1 MWNESKLHWRQQH
14 TGFSRLFNAL
24 ITLKQDSIKPASMQS
39 CFELLVYRCSHS
51 SVISVAAGFTGRQ
64 RQLGCALVSKS
75 SIFQVPCLCSFILFP
90 PLERQHFRQ
99 WRFVTTRVLPLIH
112 NTQHLEQ
119 TCPARQDFC
128 QFMKQVKS
136 MVPTDLNH
144 RLLWRFFHW
153 KLLVTD
159 SVLVLQLKKK
169 LLSFSLLCLNVNTFP
184 FFF

>member
-90 PLERQHFRQ
+90 PSERQHFRQ

-128 QFMKQVKS
+128 QFMKHKS
-136 MVPTDLNH
+136 KA
-144 RLLWRFFHW
+144 W
-153 KLLVTD
+153 
-159 SVLVLQLKKK
+159 SQLTWIIVFCGD
-169 LLSFSLLCLNVNTFP
+169 FSTENS
-184 FFF
+184 

>member
-99 WRFVTTRVLPLIH
+99 WRFVTTSTWSRPALPDRIFVSLW
-112 NTQHLEQ
+112 NTSQKHGPNWPE
-119 TCPARQDFC
+119 
-128 QFMKQVKS
+128 S
-136 MVPTDLNH
+136 SS
-144 RLLWRFFHW
+144 
-153 KLLVTD
+153 
-159 SVLVLQLKKK
+159 SVEIFPLKT
-169 LLSFSLLCLNVNTFP
+169 LSDW
-184 FFF
+184 

>member
-14 TGFSRLFNAL
+14 TGFSNAL

-119 TCPARQDFC
+119 TCPALPDRIF
-128 QFMKQVKS
+128 VS
-136 MVPTDLNH
+136 
-144 RLLWRFFHW
+144 LWNTSQKHGPNW
-153 KLLVTD
+153 PESSS
-159 SVLVLQLKKK
+159 SVEIFPLKT
-169 LLSFSLLCLNVNTFP
+169 LSDW
-184 FFF
+184 